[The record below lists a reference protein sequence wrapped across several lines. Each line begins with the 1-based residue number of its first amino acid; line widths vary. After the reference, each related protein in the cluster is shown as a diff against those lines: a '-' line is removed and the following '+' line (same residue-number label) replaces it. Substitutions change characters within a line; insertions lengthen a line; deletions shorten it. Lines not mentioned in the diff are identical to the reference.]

1 MRISDWSSDV
11 CSSDLYN
18 LNQTLQD
25 LALTVEAN
33 YYTVIGGR
41 ALVDA
46 NQQALD
52 EAQANL
58 DAAQTRHTAGLA
70 TIADVYQAESAAA
83 AAPLTPQQQQRQLRN
98 AGGALAG
105 RPAER
110 RGGKKCAST
119 ST

>member
-70 TIADVYQAESAAA
+70 TIADVYQAASAAA
-83 AAPLTPQQQQRQLRN
+83 AAPLTLQPTPGQLRID
-98 AGGALAG
+98 
-105 RPAER
+105 R
-110 RGGKKCAST
+110 T
-119 ST
+119 SVV

>member
-52 EAQANL
+52 EAPANL

-70 TIADVYQAESAAA
+70 TIADA
-83 AAPLTPQQQQRQLRN
+83 N
-98 AGGALAG
+98 G
-105 RPAER
+105 RPPSWAR
-110 RGGKKCAST
+110 VCHYRYNSVGAAIIKKKNRLHAQLYVT
-119 ST
+119 PTTL